1 MRRRFQS
8 ISPGL
13 RGLPIIPAVLFGGML
28 PVLAVALTLADGTA
42 IATSSDRLLASFAFN
57 AILFG
62 LLACSGTHLLKR
74 SSFLLLYAIVA
85 TYLSLYVSF
94 YVYHFNIFGQ
104 IFGESS
110 INAVLDS
117 NPQEAGEFL
126 SWALRLEH
134 LPLPLM
140 AGLIVAAVLAVRA
153 PTAPAIRSRR
163 AGLATLA
170 AALLMLPLAA
180 VKTNVILYNPIFF
193 PAHATYKAFANRAA
207 VAEIQSK
214 IDTIQI
220 GSVDG
225 PEEKAVTHILI
236 IGESTTRRHMSLYDY
251 VRDTTPRLRRL
262 APELEVAT
270 DVCSSRGATVP
281 ALQEM
286 LTFATR
292 ENPAPLFEKP
302 SLLQIIKAAGFRSW
316 WLSNHAFY
324 GDFDNWSMVL
334 SRPADLRHFVNRVGE
349 GTSFDEQLLPHLKDA
364 LSDPS
369 PRKFIVLHLLGAHS
383 DYTLRY
389 PAGFDKF
396 TGAPLPPTPRTLT
409 TRDARFF
416 NAYDNAIL
424 YNDHIVGEI
433 IAAAQAA
440 DKHATVTFVSDHGE
454 ALGEISDFFTH
465 IDGRAPRQVYE
476 IPLAFW
482 MSPAFRA
489 SATPRIGRLRGNLGK
504 PFQTDAMIHTLLDLY
519 DIRHDAHAPHRS
531 LFAADYSVPSRFCD
545 KMPGLPAPVTN
556 PRMVVAQ

>member
-1 MRRRFQS
+1 MKSQFRS
-8 ISPGL
+8 MSHGP
-13 RGLPIIPAVLFGGML
+13 RGLPIIPAVMFGGML
-28 PVLAVALTLADGTA
+28 PVLAVALTRADGTA
-42 IATSSDRLLASFAFN
+42 IATTSDRLLASFAFN

-62 LLACSGTHLLKR
+62 LLAHAGTHLLKR
-74 SSFLLLYAIVA
+74 SKFLFLYATVA
-85 TYLSLYVSF
+85 AYSSIYVLF

-110 INAVLDS
+110 INAVIDS

-126 SWALRLEH
+126 SWAVRLEH

-140 AGLIVAAVLAVRA
+140 AGLIVAAVLAFGA
-153 PTAPAIRSRR
+153 PGAPAIRSRR
-163 AGLATLA
+163 VGFATLA
-170 AALLMLPLAA
+170 AALLMLPIAA

-193 PAHATYKAFANRAA
+193 PAHATYKAIENRGA

-225 PEEKAVTHILI
+225 PEEKDVTHILI

-251 VRDTTPRLRRL
+251 ARDTTPRLRKL
-262 APELEVAT
+262 ASELEVAT
-270 DVCSSRGATVP
+270 DACSSRGATVP

-334 SRPADLRHFVNRVGE
+334 SRPADTRHFVNRVGE
-349 GTSFDEQLLPHLKDA
+349 GTSFDEQLLPYLKDA

-396 TGAPLPPTPRTLT
+396 SGAPLPPTPRALT
-409 TRDARFF
+409 SRDAQLF
-416 NAYDNAIL
+416 NAYDNAVL

-433 IAAAQAA
+433 IAAAHAA
-440 DKHATVTFVSDHGE
+440 DKHATVTFLSDHGE

-476 IPLAFW
+476 IPLTFW
-482 MSPAFRA
+482 MSQAFRA
-489 SATPRIGRLRGNLGK
+489 SATPRIDRLRGNLGK

-545 KMPGLPAPVTN
+545 KMPGLPASTTN
-556 PRMVVAQ
+556 PLMVVAQ

>member
-1 MRRRFQS
+1 MRSRFLS
-8 ISPGL
+8 ISRGL
-13 RGLPIIPAVLFGGML
+13 RGLPIIPAVMFGGML
-28 PVLAVALTLADGTA
+28 PVLAVALTFADGTA

-62 LLACSGTHLLKR
+62 LLVHSAAHLLKR
-74 SSFLLLYAIVA
+74 SIFLLIYAIFA
-85 TYLSLYVSF
+85 IYSSLYVSF

-110 INAVLDS
+110 INAVIDS

-126 SWALRLEH
+126 SWAVRLEH
-134 LPLPLM
+134 LPLPLL
-140 AGLIVAAVLAVRA
+140 AGLTVAAAFAVRA
-153 PTAPAIRSRR
+153 PAVPAIRSRR
-163 AGLATLA
+163 VGFAALT
-170 AALLMLPLAA
+170 AALLMLPIAA

-193 PAHATYKAFANRAA
+193 PGHATYKALANRSA

-214 IDTIQI
+214 IDTIRI

-225 PEEKAVTHILI
+225 PGEKAVTHILI

-251 VRDTTPRLRRL
+251 PRDTTPRLRKL

-270 DVCSSRGATVP
+270 DACSSRGATVP

-292 ENPAPLFEKP
+292 ENSAPLFEKP
-302 SLLQIIKAAGFRSW
+302 SLLQIIKASGFRSW

-334 SRPADLRHFVNRVGE
+334 SRPADARHFVNRVGE
-349 GTSFDEQLLPHLKDA
+349 GTSFDEQLLPYLKDA
-364 LSDPS
+364 LADPS

-389 PAGFDKF
+389 PVGFDKF

-409 TRDARFF
+409 SRDAQLF

-433 IAAAQAA
+433 IAAARAA
-440 DKHATVTFVSDHGE
+440 DAHATVTFVSDHGE

-476 IPLAFW
+476 IPLTFW

-489 SATPRIGRLRGNLGK
+489 RATPRINQLRGNLGK

-519 DIRHDAHAPHRS
+519 DIRHDAHAPQRS

-545 KMPGLPAPVTN
+545 KMPGLPASATN
-556 PRMVVAQ
+556 PLMVTAQ